1 MAKEKKNQSE
11 MEQYEEYILLKKG
24 AEAELVEKKSRFIA
38 TLCPVSSEEEAL
50 AFIGQLKKK
59 ILGCQAQL
67 LCLCNRS

>member
-1 MAKEKKNQSE
+1 MSTETYRIIKAGGSGE
-11 MEQYEEYILLKKG
+11 IT
-24 AEAELVEKKSRFIA
+24 EKKSRFIA

-50 AFIGQLKKK
+50 AFIGQLKK